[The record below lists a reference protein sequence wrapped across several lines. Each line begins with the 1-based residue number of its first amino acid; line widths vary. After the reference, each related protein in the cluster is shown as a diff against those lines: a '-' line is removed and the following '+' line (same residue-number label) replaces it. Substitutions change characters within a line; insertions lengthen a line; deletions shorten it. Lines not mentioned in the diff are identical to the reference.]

1 MGARIQGRA
10 TSLLSLEIKFSI
22 KLLCGAMSEIS
33 WYKAVNFEMSFLF
46 SVFKRAKF
54 QAERRLSRKT

>member
-1 MGARIQGRA
+1 M
-10 TSLLSLEIKFSI
+10 LSLEIKFSI